1 MMQYDIQ
8 KDEDLGIEYRNAP
21 LMSSFEKTVSFL
33 NRYFIFKKVR
43 ELSQTT
49 LNQME
54 KVLETKEKEEQEE
67 LEEQEEKKT
76 KEIEEIEETEENK
89 TNESFREKKGRR
101 KLIKTKIKLDEYS
114 PDNE

>member
-76 KEIEEIEETEENK
+76 KEIEETEEKK
-89 TNESFREKKGRR
+89 TNELFREKKGRR
-101 KLIKTKIKLDEYS
+101 KLVKTKIKLDEYS